1 MDLNAQ
7 AKSDL
12 RRRLR
17 RDREIGFVPRSWLHV
32 SLAHEIQG
40 ALVIASYLS
49 YEFEPQTIDINSELT
64 RMGKTLLIP
73 RTLPDRDIEWVPWDG
88 LPSSLRRNG
97 KTLEPVGDKFSD
109 ESLIDA
115 VIVPALYIDSEGNRM
130 GQGGGSYDRALS
142 RISAWKLGLVNSV
155 EFGNELL
162 PVESH
167 DQKINAVATPTLLVR
182 FTPGAVNHL

>member
-17 RDREIGFVPRSWLHV
+17 RDRELGFAPRSWLHV
-32 SLAHEIQG
+32 SLAREIQG

-97 KTLEPVGDKFSD
+97 KILEPVGEKFSD

-115 VIVPALYIDSEGNRM
+115 VIVPALHIDSEGNRM

-142 RISAWKLGLVNSV
+142 RISAWKLALVNST

-162 PVESH
+162 PVEPH

-182 FTPGAVNHL
+182 FTPGAVIHL